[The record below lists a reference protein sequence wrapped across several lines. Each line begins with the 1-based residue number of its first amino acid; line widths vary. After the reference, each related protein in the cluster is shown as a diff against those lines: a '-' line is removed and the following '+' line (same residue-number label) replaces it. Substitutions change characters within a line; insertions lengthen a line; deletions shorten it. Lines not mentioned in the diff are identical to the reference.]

1 MSASVERLAPAM
13 NPLECV
19 TWLPREEL
27 TRMAMLAYEM
37 ARRDCIPPAGQQFSE
52 SGDLWSDRRS
62 FWVCLA
68 DNLTLLLG
76 EHGRQVGAFDEYEG
90 MDRLPL
96 LQATY
101 RQRLA
106 EESLAELVEQVEE
119 VEP

>member
-1 MSASVERLAPAM
+1 MSASVELLAPAM

-27 TRMAMLAYEM
+27 TRMAMLAYDM

-52 SGDLWSDRRS
+52 AGDLWCDRRS
-62 FWVCLA
+62 FWFCLA

-101 RQRLA
+101 RRRLA
-106 EESLAELVEQVEE
+106 DESLAELVEQVEE